1 MAFTYTF
8 IGDAPE
14 EFPTLSGELVE
25 AGRAD
30 AFLEPGDQITL
41 EHEIDPPHARLEL
54 VTAPPAKTPPAPAD
68 PAPAKES

>member
-8 IGDAPE
+8 TGDAPE

-30 AFLEPGDQITL
+30 AVLEPGDQITV
-41 EHEIDPPHARLEL
+41 ENEVDHPRLEL
-54 VTAPPAKTPPAPAD
+54 VTAPKTPPPAD
-68 PAPAKES
+68 PAPPKES